1 MSASPAP
8 RRYSDESQAA
18 HTKSTGYFK
27 PYRLK
32 LHRGHTDTLWGI
44 VECVRK
50 LVHFAEAEAMC
61 RMWDMQILGSADVV
75 CTYYERAE
83 FLMARFQEHGI
94 QATLE
99 AA

>member
-1 MSASPAP
+1 MSKNPAP
-8 RRYSDESQAA
+8 RPDS
-18 HTKSTGYFK
+18 TKSHAASMPGSFK
-27 PYRLK
+27 PYKVK
-32 LHRGHTDTLWGI
+32 LHRTPADTLWGI
-44 VECVRK
+44 VECVQK

-61 RMWDMQILGSADVV
+61 RMWDMQLHGSADVL

-83 FLMARFQEHGI
+83 FLMTRFHECGF